1 MIRFNQKRQVT
12 GNVHFRRAVTYAIDR
27 KKIAASKTF
36 HAKALYGIVPAN
48 YSYSPENDVDYREDA
63 GNIVGLD
70 KKKAQNEWKQAQ
82 KETGRNQVT
91 LTLMFTENSRYSD
104 ISGKIKKDLETTLPG
119 LQIKIKMVELNEKME
134 QAFDYDYD
142 MFYLSWQPSY
152 VDPLAF
158 IVNGGMEHLRE
169 DHQNPDYRNNLEKAN
184 ACGGDFGKRRGF
196 IIAAEKDLVEKD
208 AFVAPLFQQAN
219 GYLLNPNLRCVGFV
233 PYGSTCILR
242 DAWIKK

>member
-1 MIRFNQKRQVT
+1 
-12 GNVHFRRAVTYAIDR
+12 
-27 KKIAASKTF
+27 
-36 HAKALYGIVPAN
+36 
-48 YSYSPENDVDYREDA
+48 
-63 GNIVGLD
+63 
-70 KKKAQNEWKQAQ
+70 
-82 KETGRNQVT
+82 
-91 LTLMFTENSRYSD
+91 
-104 ISGKIKKDLETTLPG
+104 
-119 LQIKIKMVELNEKME
+119 MVELNETLE
-134 QAFDYDYD
+134 RAFDHNYD
-142 MFYLSWQPSY
+142 MFYQSWQPSC

-233 PYGSTCILR
+233 PYGSACILR

>member
-1 MIRFNQKRQVT
+1 M
-12 GNVHFRRAVTYAIDR
+12 
-27 KKIAASKTF
+27 
-36 HAKALYGIVPAN
+36 
-48 YSYSPENDVDYREDA
+48 
-63 GNIVGLD
+63 
-70 KKKAQNEWKQAQ
+70 
-82 KETGRNQVT
+82 
-91 LTLMFTENSRYSD
+91 
-104 ISGKIKKDLETTLPG
+104 
-119 LQIKIKMVELNEKME
+119 QIKIKMVELNETLE